1 MTKNTKIAILG
12 VLTVLASV
20 LAWYALS
27 TVFNLEW
34 SGQNLSIWQMLLR
47 LIFPVIAFCF
57 YLALVSTTAIV
68 VKKEV
73 IQLPIWILS
82 SMPML
87 FFFPFSPW
95 LLIISLLQIIIFVYY
110 AHRTHNEVK
119 GRIKFSLYKIMH
131 WGIGGVVLAMALSI
145 SMLYYFVTTTQ
156 DRDNGRQAIDS
167 LIISTTNISNEIIPT
182 QIKGYD
188 PDKTLD
194 QFIFEI
200 SAGVVE
206 DISGQLNEELEDSFN
221 NPKVEEGQALIDDL
235 RNKVQSGEVDINAL
249 PPEIRDNLYS
259 ETLSADT
266 LVSSAFVQSIFQE
279 QITGARDEFI
289 KSIGI
294 EAEGSDKLSEVMAK
308 IIRKY
313 AFQFLGPYEDFIT
326 PLLALSLFFAL
337 NLFGFVFLT
346 LINSFTSL
354 IFMILFAVKFVRVTQ
369 EKKDVDVLIMG
380 E

>member
-1 MTKNTKIAILG
+1 
-12 VLTVLASV
+12 
-20 LAWYALS
+20 
-27 TVFNLEW
+27 
-34 SGQNLSIWQMLLR
+34 
-47 LIFPVIAFCF
+47 
-57 YLALVSTTAIV
+57 
-68 VKKEV
+68 
-73 IQLPIWILS
+73 
-82 SMPML
+82 
-87 FFFPFSPW
+87 
-95 LLIISLLQIIIFVYY
+95 
-110 AHRTHNEVK
+110 
-119 GRIKFSLYKIMH
+119 MH
-131 WGIGGVVLAMALSI
+131 WGIGGVVVAMALSI
-145 SMLYYFVTTTQ
+145 SMLYYIVTSEQ
-156 DRDNGRQAIDS
+156 DRDTGRQAIDS
-167 LIISTTNISNEIIPT
+167 LILSTTNISNEIIPT

-249 PPEIRDNLYS
+249 PEEIRNNLYS
-259 ETLSADT
+259 EDLTAES
-266 LVSSAFVQSIFQE
+266 LVSSEFVQSIFQK
-279 QITGARDEFI
+279 QIKEARDQFI
-289 KSIGI
+289 KSVGI

-337 NLFGFVFLT
+337 NLFGFFFLT

-354 IFMILFAVKFVRVTQ
+354 IFMILKATRFVRIIQ
-369 EKKDVDVLIMG
+369 EKKDVDVIILG